1 MADGRLFSA
10 VDYTPQLATLVKA
23 PPAGDAWL
31 HEIKFDGY
39 RIGARVTKSGVTLTS
54 RNGKDWTAS
63 FPEVVKAVAALKLED
78 ALIDGEVAIV
88 RPDGRTSFQ
97 DLQHALSGSS
107 SRSGLVYFAFDLLRC
122 NGASLVTL
130 PLEDRKAR
138 LREVVARDRTGRL
151 LFSDHIIGDGQ
162 ALLEHARTL
171 GLEGIVSKR
180 RQAPYRPGR
189 GTDWTKTKLLQ
200 RQEFVIG
207 GYTDQAGS
215 KGVLGALLLGCY
227 GDDGQLAFTG
237 SVGTGFSQ
245 KVASDLRQRLL
256 GLARRTCP
264 FSLKP
269 EAAQARHAH
278 WVTPSLVC
286 EVAFT
291 EWTSDGRIRHPS
303 FQGLRADKAPRDVR
317 REGP

>member
-1 MADGRLFSA
+1 M
-10 VDYTPQLATLVKA
+10 DYTPQLATLVKA

-54 RNGKDWTAS
+54 RNGKDWTQS
-63 FPEVVKAVAALKLED
+63 FPEVAKAIAALGLRD
-78 ALIDGEVAIV
+78 TLIDGEVAVV

-97 DLQHALSGSS
+97 DLQHALSGSGA
-107 SRSGLVYFAFDLLRC
+107 RSGLVYFAFDLLRC
-122 NGASLVTL
+122 DGTSLVPL
-130 PLEDRKAR
+130 PLEDRKTR
-138 LREVVARDRTGRL
+138 LRTVLAPDRSGRL
-151 LFSDHIIGDGQ
+151 RYSDHIVGDGQ

-180 RQAPYRPGR
+180 RHTPYRPGR
-189 GTDWTKTKLLQ
+189 GTDWTKTKLLR

-207 GYTDQAGS
+207 GYTDQVGS

-227 GDDGQLAFTG
+227 DEDGQLAFTG

-245 KVASDLRQRLL
+245 KVADDLRRRLH

-264 FSLKP
+264 FSAKP
-269 EAAQARHAH
+269 DALQARQAH
-278 WVTPSLVC
+278 WVTPALAC
-286 EVAFT
+286 EVTFT
-291 EWTSDGRIRHPS
+291 EWTADGRIRHPS
-303 FQGLRADKAPRDVR
+303 FQGLRDDKDPKDVR
-317 REGP
+317 LDRS